1 MKGKRISAEELERKF
16 DAGEDIMD
24 YLDLSKAR
32 RPNRRRRVNVDLPEW
47 MIESLDREAQRL
59 GVSRQ
64 AIMKVWIAERL
75 KTLASE
81 DTG

>member
-1 MKGKRISAEELERKF
+1 MKKKITTEELDRKF
-16 DAGEDIMD
+16 DAGEDVLD
-24 YLDLSKAR
+24 YFDLSTMR

-64 AIMKVWIAERL
+64 AIMKVWLAERL
-75 KTLASE
+75 KTVQREEA
-81 DTG
+81 G